1 MKLLPLLCIPFASL
15 VWADSNGTNTNT
27 STRNTVENTNA
38 PTFVTPMTMG
48 GGDVLPMNNTVTTTA
63 ATCASNQLIFEA
75 VNTHAGLRGSG
86 APKIGNYGYAVGAK
100 VIIPFGDD
108 GSCLNRM
115 KAINRDAKLMG
126 ARNTHRFCNDSAAE
140 YKKKGMF
147 LKDDFFEAYPDMV
160 ECRKIF
166 VYAGVSYNLQGEFK

>member
-1 MKLLPLLCIPFASL
+1 MKLLLLCIPFASL

-27 STRNTVENTNA
+27 STRNYVENSNA

-48 GGDVLPMNNTVTTTA
+48 GGDVLPMNNTVTA
-63 ATCASNQLIFEA
+63 NSATCASNQLIFEA

-100 VIIPFGDD
+100 VVIPFGDD

-115 KAINRDAKLMG
+115 KAINRDAALMN
-126 ARNTHRFCNDSAAE
+126 ARNTHRFCNDVGAE
-140 YKKKGMF
+140 YKKAGQF
-147 LKDDFFEAYPDMV
+147 LKDEFYDAYPEMRV
-160 ECRKIF
+160 CRTIF
-166 VYAGVSYNLQGEFK
+166 VMAGVSYKLQGEDIK